1 MSEQLDVLFPGGKRV
16 EVRIREFA
24 IETDQCIKAG
34 GAASAPEPFDLF
46 LASMAACAGI
56 YALNF
61 CRSRDLSTEGL
72 GLGMDWEPDG
82 RQPEK
87 ARVRYRLKLPAGF
100 PEKYRPGI
108 VRAMELC
115 AVKKRIQMP
124 PEFVTELVE

>member
-24 IETDQCIKAG
+24 IGTDQSIKVG
-34 GAASAPEPFDLF
+34 GEATAPEPFDLF

-72 GLGMDWEPDG
+72 ALGMDWEPDKQ
-82 RQPEK
+82 QPEK
-87 ARVRYRLKLPAGF
+87 ARVRYRLKLPVGF
-100 PEKYRPGI
+100 PEKYRNGI
-108 VRAMELC
+108 VRAMDLC
-115 AVKKRIQMP
+115 AVKKRIQTP
-124 PEFVTELVE
+124 PEFTTEIVE